1 MSSLPRAGSWSTFV
15 PWESSLASFK
25 GSAQR
30 MGVLKQRPTGAHYTA
45 PSGWGGAGSEEKQ
58 GMPRSGAAAPDASL
72 TSPGMASPSLPSSD
86 WMMQLPA
93 SSRLFTQAHTCPLLT
108 VQLKA
113 SLGSPGSPFT
123 SHHSVRLMEL
133 LVLNSSPPLPCGLP

>member
-15 PWESSLASFK
+15 PWESSYILHGQCLK
-25 GSAQR
+25 NGSPEAAT
-30 MGVLKQRPTGAHYTA
+30 TGAHYTA
-45 PSGWGGAGSEEKQ
+45 PSGGVGQGGGEAGMKEDVELQ
-58 GMPRSGAAAPDASL
+58 PPDASL
-72 TSPGMASPSLPSSD
+72 TPPRHGISFFPSSE

-113 SLGSPGSPFT
+113 SLGS
-123 SHHSVRLMEL
+123 
-133 LVLNSSPPLPCGLP
+133 LVLPSLLTTV